1 MKTNT
6 SIFKVIFL
14 AIIIPFLVVGCSNGS
29 NYKESDMIALDTTGE
44 TEIFETVTDAPA
56 TTSGNEE
63 NIPTQAQ
70 RKIIRNATIRMK
82 VNNIED
88 ASRLARN
95 YALQYAGYISD
106 ERMENNS
113 YSKENRFTVR
123 VPQQYFDV
131 LMDSISSL
139 SIEID
144 SKNVSTIDVTEEYV
158 DIESRLNTKREVKER
173 YESILRAKAK
183 TVEEVLNAEEKIRIL
198 QEEIEVAE
206 GRLRYLTSNVSY
218 STIQVDV
225 YEIIEE
231 VEIKKESEF
240 LQFFDDIKGGL
251 RFGLYFIELVIV
263 GLFHIWPL
271 FIVGII
277 VRVIYVRRKKIKNNK

>member
-14 AIIIPFLVVGCSNGS
+14 VFLVPFIIVACSDGS
-29 NYKESDMIALDTTGE
+29 RYKESNMIALDTTGE
-44 TEIFETVTDAPA
+44 TEVFEAVSDAPV

-63 NIPTQAQ
+63 SIPNQAQ

-82 VNNIED
+82 VSSIED

-95 YALQYAGYISD
+95 YALQYAGYVSD

-158 DIESRLNTKREVKER
+158 DIESRLSTKREVKER

-225 YEIIEE
+225 YETITE
-231 VEIKKESEF
+231 VEIEEEGEF
-240 LQFFDDIKGGL
+240 QQFFDDIKDGL
-251 RFGLYFIELVIV
+251 GFGLSFIELVIV

-271 FIVGII
+271 LII
-277 VRVIYVRRKKIKNNK
+277 GLIIRVIYVRRKRVKNNK

>member
-1 MKTNT
+1 MKANT

-14 AIIIPFLVVGCSNGS
+14 VLVVPFLIVACSDGS
-29 NYKESDMIALDTTGE
+29 MHKESMIALDTTGE
-44 TEIFETVTDAPA
+44 TETYEAVAVAPA
-56 TTSGNEE
+56 TTSGDEE
-63 NIPTQAQ
+63 SIPNQPE

-95 YALQYAGYISD
+95 YALKYAGYISD

-131 LMDSISSL
+131 VMDSISGL

-144 SKNVSTIDVTEEYV
+144 SKNISTIDVTEEYV
-158 DIESRLNTKREVKER
+158 DIESRLSTKREVKER
-173 YESILRAKAK
+173 YESILRGRAK
-183 TVEEVLNAEEKIRIL
+183 TVEEVLNAEEKIRVL

-225 YEIIEE
+225 YEVIDE
-231 VEIKKESEF
+231 VEIEEESEF
-240 LQFFDDIKGGL
+240 LQFFDNIKDGL
-251 RFGLYFIELVIV
+251 RFGLSLIELVVV

-271 FIVGII
+271 LII
-277 VRVIYVRRKKIKNNK
+277 GLIIRTIYVRRKKFKTSK